1 MAVSAASGTPSHLP
15 SLPPGL
21 PPHAGLLSR
30 EQEMLQNE
38 FYRRAYADPGLA
50 HQVSLINFQEFFAD
64 FILWINFCNSYST
77 LLSLFEIDVLVLSVA
92 ALCSGCTT

>member
-50 HQVSLINFQEFFAD
+50 HQVSLINFSG
-64 FILWINFCNSYST
+64 IFCGFYFMDKF
-77 LLSLFEIDVLVLSVA
+77 LQQLFYFVEPI
-92 ALCSGCTT
+92 

>member
-50 HQVSLINFQEFFAD
+50 HQVSLFNFQEFF
-64 FILWINFCNSYST
+64 IWQIV
-77 LLSLFEIDVLVLSVA
+77 LLQLFHFVEPI
-92 ALCSGCTT
+92 